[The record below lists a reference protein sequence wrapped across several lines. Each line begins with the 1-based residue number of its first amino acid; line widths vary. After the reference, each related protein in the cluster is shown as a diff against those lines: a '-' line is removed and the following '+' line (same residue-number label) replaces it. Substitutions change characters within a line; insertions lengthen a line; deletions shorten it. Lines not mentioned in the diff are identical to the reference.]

1 MAHMTRLSDIGIT
14 VIADG
19 PEPIEAN
26 GNALPVLS
34 EIETMLTKLVDEG
47 RPDAIDLRSLP
58 MLPGDYARLQDALG
72 RGEVR
77 ATIDAL
83 GASEVYET
91 GIHGVWWVIHR
102 NLDGDTTGEFIEVT
116 WAPEILTTP
125 RADAKRGLQQL
136 RDRIRDATTDA
147 EGEAND

>member
-1 MAHMTRLSDIGIT
+1 MTRLSDIGIT
-14 VIADG
+14 VLANG
-19 PEPIEAN
+19 TERLEAN
-26 GNALPVLS
+26 GNALPVLH
-34 EIETMLTKLVDEG
+34 EIRAMLAELVDKG

-58 MLPGDYARLQDALG
+58 MLPGDHTRLRDVLG

-91 GIHGVWWVIHR
+91 GIHGVWWVTHR

-116 WAPEILTTP
+116 WVPEILMTSRT
-125 RADAKRGLQQL
+125 DATYGLRKL
-136 RDRIRDATTDA
+136 RDRIRDAVTDA